1 MSPLAKL
8 FVVVNLLLSLA
19 FFGSSA
25 TLFATRVNWHQEAV
39 NFRKDAEAKL
49 AEVGKS
55 YKTQGERLVQAE
67 KDKERLNATVNSL
80 TNDKK
85 SLGGS
90 LEEANRKIASGES
103 RILTEV
109 KEKTTLLST
118 QESLQKNNTDIT
130 KLLEAARKDAE
141 EAKGAKELATNDM
154 TRMRLDLDKAMSE
167 YSKQLIEY
175 NTLRSKAETME
186 LQIAAA
192 VKAGVNLEQFPTE
205 LPIDAVIQA
214 VEQEKK
220 LVVLSVGR
228 DQKVQEGFKFT
239 VYRGDRFVGK
249 VQVVKVYEDL
259 AGARILFTQENESI
273 QIGDKAAT
281 QL

>member
-1 MSPLAKL
+1 
-8 FVVVNLLLSLA
+8 
-19 FFGSSA
+19 
-25 TLFATRVNWHQEAV
+25 
-39 NFRKDAEAKL
+39 
-49 AEVGKS
+49 
-55 YKTQGERLVQAE
+55 VQAE
-67 KDKERLNATVNSL
+67 KDKERLSATVNSL

-85 SLGGS
+85 SLEGS
-90 LEEANRKIASGES
+90 NNEKARQIASNEA
-103 RILTEV
+103 RISTEV

-118 QESLQKNNTDIT
+118 QQSLQKDNTEIT

-141 EAKGAKELATNDM
+141 EAKGAKELATNEM
-154 TRMRLDLDKAMSE
+154 TRMRLDLEKAMGE

-175 NTLRSKAETME
+175 NSLRSKAETME
-186 LQIAAA
+186 LQIASA
-192 VKAGVNLEQFPTE
+192 VKAGVNLDEFPNVI
-205 LPIDAVIQA
+205 PIDAVIQA

-220 LVVLSVGR
+220 LVVLSVGK

-259 AGARILFTQENESI
+259 AGARILFTQDNESI